1 MRGKSSM
8 QKRRENSPLM
18 PDVGVVALIA
28 DDWNIS
34 WRRRHQILTRLARY
48 FHVMWV
54 SPAPEW
60 RQMLRSTS
68 QPVPNFTDSLLPPG
82 FSVYAP
88 ESFPPQI
95 YWPRWLGGLAQRLRF
110 SRARRM
116 LVQRGCERII
126 LYICRPDF
134 GSAVASVPH
143 DVSCYHIDDE
153 YSFSKVDLP
162 LDPIESQLI
171 RAVDQVIVHSRGL
184 LEKKGLLNPHV
195 ALVPNGVD
203 YQAYAQPQPEPQD
216 LSPIP
221 HPRIG
226 YTGLLKN
233 QLDWPLICNLI
244 LRHRE
249 WSYVFVGPQAP
260 HPDAAETIRLL
271 ASRPNVYFL
280 GAKSVEELSSYPQH
294 FDVCIMPYCLD
305 GYTKYI
311 YPLKLHEFLASGRP
325 VVGTPIRSVQ
335 EFSHIITIADTPD
348 AWSIALTDSLSVA
361 ANRSERVDARRSVAR
376 QHDWNILVRQVARIL
391 AERLGT
397 TYLDRFEKGAPELDS
412 ALLLSP
418 LATRRRPTVSSL
430 SPHPPKPLRE

>member
-1 MRGKSSM
+1 M
-8 QKRRENSPLM
+8 QKRTDNNPLM
-18 PDVGVVALIA
+18 PDVGVIALTA
-28 DDWNIS
+28 DEWNMS
-34 WRRRHQILTRLARY
+34 WRRRHHIFTRLARY
-48 FHVMWV
+48 FHVIWV

-68 QPVPNFTDSLLPPG
+68 QPGPNFSGPIVTPG

-88 ESFPPQI
+88 ESLPPQI
-95 YWPRWLGGLAQRLRF
+95 YRPRWLGSLAQRLRF

-116 LVQRGCERII
+116 LVHRGCDRII
-126 LYICRPDF
+126 LYICRPQF
-134 GSAVASVPH
+134 GCAVASVPH

-162 LDPIESQLI
+162 LDPVESQLI

-203 YQAYAQPQPEPQD
+203 YQAYAQPKPEPQD

-221 HPRIG
+221 RPRIG
-226 YTGLLKN
+226 YTGHLKN
-233 QLDWPLICNLI
+233 QLDWPLICYLT
-244 LRHRE
+244 LQHPK

-260 HPDAAETIRLL
+260 HPDVAGTIQLL
-271 ASRPNVYFL
+271 ANRPNVHFL
-280 GAKSVEELSSYPQH
+280 GVKSVQELSSYPQH

-325 VVGTPIRSVQ
+325 VVGTPIRSLQ
-335 EFSHIITIADTPD
+335 EFSHIIKIPDTPD
-348 AWSIALTDSLSVA
+348 AWSIALTDSLSAA
-361 ANRSERVDARRSVAR
+361 ANCSARVDARRSVAR
-376 QHDWNILVRQVARIL
+376 QHDWNTLVRQVARIL
-391 AERLGT
+391 AERLGP
-397 TYLDRFEKGAPELDS
+397 TYLDRFEKAAPG
-412 ALLLSP
+412 
-418 LATRRRPTVSSL
+418 TPTHDCSE
-430 SPHPPKPLRE
+430 PPQAQEN